1 MIMRPHQVGAALV
14 IALLLL
20 MILAMLSVTGMRTSI
35 AELWMAGNEQFRQ
48 RASASSSAGIER
60 AMTRIAAGLDGG
72 AVTESVTTKVVHT
85 GREAMLPGS
94 SVGRIAAE
102 NYEITSTGV
111 AARNAREEEV
121 QGIAVI
127 SPTAGV
133 QTFQRAGTGLEG
145 GAP

>member
-1 MIMRPHQVGAALV
+1 MRVVSGQAGAALV

-20 MILAMLSVTGMRTSI
+20 MILAMLSVTGMRTTI

-48 RASASSSAGIER
+48 RASAAASSGIER
-60 AMTRIAAGLDGG
+60 AIARVASGMDGST
-72 AVTESVTTKVVHT
+72 VTDSFTTNVVQT
-85 GREAMLPGS
+85 GREAMLPGF
-94 SVGRIAAE
+94 SVGRLAAE

-127 SPTAGV
+127 SVTAGV
-133 QTFQRAGTGLEG
+133 QTYQRIGDGLEG
-145 GAP
+145 SAP